1 MRSRNVWLGTFNSE
15 YFWREKELADLPSI
29 MDGEANRIVGAMD
42 ELLFPLCNKE
52 DVLLTRHMFNEALK
66 EYLSDIGFSFQPA
79 VAGLM
84 EDAFPYGEPAAK
96 STCQLLCE
104 NGKKDCFTALLSK
117 CSGVVPY
124 SVLPYLQE
132 FCSFY
137 KLPYNFPSI
146 AIVKKANSKVYSH
159 QLLKEL
165 GRESPGEVVY
175 SAGELRE
182 SGSRLLMQGSF
193 LIKDD
198 FGVSGK
204 GNLLIKS
211 GRMLEKVATYLEK
224 QEKEGKLVRF
234 LLEPFYENKK
244 LDFSCQLFIREN
256 GEIEYV
262 SVQHLLNSGFAYKG
276 SKVSPKSFIDF
287 ITEKQYF
294 NVIDSAA
301 GRLYKEGYRG
311 AVCIDSMLLQDDS
324 IVPVIEINARYSMG
338 FICSSLTKFA
348 ATCNTDGMLSFLS
361 LGCPAG
367 ISFENILE
375 RMKERGLLFDP
386 CKGKGIIPLSANTLT
401 VNRIMQGPPEGQD
414 LYKGRLYVFVCGD
427 TDQMREEIFSEL
439 KAALGE
445 MQIAIYD

>member
-29 MDGEANRIVGAMD
+29 TDGEANRIVGAMD

-52 DVLLTRHMFNEALK
+52 DVLLTRHTFNEALK
-66 EYLSDIGFSFQPA
+66 NYLSGIGFSFQP
-79 VAGLM
+79 VMTGIM
-84 EDAFPYGEPAAK
+84 EDSFPYGEPAAK

-104 NGKKDCFTALLSK
+104 TGKKDYFTALLSK
-117 CSGVVPY
+117 CSDVVPY
-124 SVLPYLQE
+124 SVLPHLQE
-132 FCSFY
+132 FCSLY
-137 KLPYNFPSI
+137 KLPHKFPSI
-146 AIVKKANSKVYSH
+146 AIVKKVNSKVYSH

-165 GRESPGEVVY
+165 GRENRGEVIY

-182 SGSRLLMQGSF
+182 SGSRLLLEGSF

-211 GRMLEKVATYLEK
+211 GRMLEKVAAYLEK
-224 QEKEGKLVRF
+224 QEKEGKPVRF

-244 LDFSCQLFIREN
+244 LDFSCQLFIREK

-276 SKVSPKSFIDF
+276 SKVSDKRFIDL

-294 NVIDSAA
+294 DVIDSAA

-311 AVCIDSMLLQDDS
+311 PVCIDSMLLQDDS

-348 ATCNTDGMLSFLS
+348 ASCNTDGMLSFLS

-367 ISFENILE
+367 VSFENILE
-375 RMKERGLLFDP
+375 RMKARGLLFDS
-386 CKGKGIIPLSANTLT
+386 CKGKGIMPLSANTLT
-401 VNRIMQGPPEGQD
+401 VNRTMQGPPEEQD
-414 LYKGRLYVFVCGD
+414 LYKGRLYIFVAGS
-427 TDQMREEIFSEL
+427 TDEMREEIFSKL

-445 MQIAIYD
+445 MQIAIYG

>member
-29 MDGEANRIVGAMD
+29 TDAEANRIVGAMD

-52 DVLLTRHMFNEALK
+52 DVLLTRHAFDEALK
-66 EYLSDIGFSFQPA
+66 EYLSDIGFSFQST
-79 VAGLM
+79 VASIM
-84 EDAFPYGEPAAK
+84 EDSLPYGEPAAK

-104 NGKKDCFTALLSK
+104 TGKKDYFTALLSK
-117 CSGVVPY
+117 CSDVVPY

-132 FCSFY
+132 FCSLY
-137 KLPYNFPSI
+137 KLPHKFPAI
-146 AIVKKANSKVYSH
+146 AIVKKVNSKVYSH

-165 GRESPGEVVY
+165 GREACGEVAY

-182 SGSRLLMQGSF
+182 SGSRLLLEGSF

-204 GNLLIKS
+204 GNLLVKS

-262 SVQHLLNSGFAYKG
+262 SVQNLLNSGFAYKG
-276 SKVSPKSFIDF
+276 SKVSDKSFIDL

-294 NVIDSAA
+294 DVIESTAD
-301 GRLYKEGYRG
+301 RLYREGYRG
-311 AVCIDSMLLQDDS
+311 PVCIDSILLQDDS

-338 FICSSLTKFA
+338 FICNSLTKFA
-348 ATCNTDGMLSFLS
+348 VSCNTDGMLSFLS

-375 RMKERGLLFDP
+375 GMKERGLLFDP
-386 CKGKGIIPLSANTLT
+386 CKEKGVIPLSANTLT
-401 VNRIMQGPPEGQD
+401 MNRITGGLPDGQAP
-414 LYKGRLYVFVCGD
+414 YKGRLYVFVCGS
-427 TDQMREEIFSEL
+427 TDEVREEILTKL

-445 MQIAIYD
+445 MQITIYG